1 MLRESHERPEGMEE
15 ASTIMCG
22 LNIKKIETAMKILN
36 NENYHE
42 IVKEYKIN
50 NFTDKVIKNITSYID
65 YKINKKI

>member
-1 MLRESHERPEGMEE
+1 VW
-15 ASTIMCG
+15 IKY
-22 LNIKKIETAMKILN
+22 KKIETAMKILN

-50 NFTDKVIKNITSYID
+50 NFTDKVIKNIISYID